1 MTEDRK
7 VEITKED
14 WDNLIPVKEVK
25 IASQTICVKPLGF
38 KKLRETIKKFNGIK
52 SELIEQGITLD
63 NYNETN
69 NLLTLATVIFDKIPE
84 VLANSTNIRLEDI
97 ENLPINIIVKII
109 EAILDSNIDSQK
121 GLVKNLVT
129 LANKA
134 SQAMQGGLAT

>member
-84 VLANSTNIRLEDI
+84 VFRSSHA
-97 ENLPINIIVKII
+97 K
-109 EAILDSNIDSQK
+109 
-121 GLVKNLVT
+121 
-129 LANKA
+129 
-134 SQAMQGGLAT
+134 

>member
-52 SELIEQGITLD
+52 SELIE
-63 NYNETN
+63 
-69 NLLTLATVIFDKIPE
+69 
-84 VLANSTNIRLEDI
+84 
-97 ENLPINIIVKII
+97 
-109 EAILDSNIDSQK
+109 
-121 GLVKNLVT
+121 
-129 LANKA
+129 
-134 SQAMQGGLAT
+134 